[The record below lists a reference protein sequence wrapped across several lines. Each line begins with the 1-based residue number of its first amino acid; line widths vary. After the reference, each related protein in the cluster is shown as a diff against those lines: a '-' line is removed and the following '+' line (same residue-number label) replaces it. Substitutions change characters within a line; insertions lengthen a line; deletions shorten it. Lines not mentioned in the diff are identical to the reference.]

1 MANVKGTKIT
11 SKMAFVRDVYGDE
24 GAEQVA
30 RVLSAEDRE
39 AVRTALEIGWYPHEL
54 YERLLQAVVEGP
66 GRGDEAVLDRIGRH
80 NAERQAGGA
89 YKVYYRSKDP
99 RAVLESMVPMHS
111 MLNDP
116 GAMSVEPRSDGHLSI
131 LVEEPPG
138 NALVCRVA
146 RAFYQRSVELC
157 GAGSVT
163 VREMECSGLGDPRC
177 RFEVRWS

>member
-1 MANVKGTKIT
+1 MAKVKGTKIT
-11 SKMAFVRDVYGDE
+11 SKLEFVRDVYGDE

-30 RVLSAEDRE
+30 AALSAEDRQ
-39 AVRTALEIGWYPHEL
+39 ATRTAIEIGWYPHEL
-54 YERLLQAVVEGP
+54 YERVLRAVVDGP

-80 NAERQAGGA
+80 NADRQADGA

-99 RAVLESMVPMHS
+99 LAVLESMVPMHS

-116 GAMSVEPRSDGHLSI
+116 GRMTVEPRSEKHLAI
-131 LVEEPPG
+131 MVEEPPG

-157 GAGSVT
+157 GASSVA
-163 VREMECSGLGDPRC
+163 VRELQCSGRGDERC
-177 RFEVRWS
+177 RFEVRWK